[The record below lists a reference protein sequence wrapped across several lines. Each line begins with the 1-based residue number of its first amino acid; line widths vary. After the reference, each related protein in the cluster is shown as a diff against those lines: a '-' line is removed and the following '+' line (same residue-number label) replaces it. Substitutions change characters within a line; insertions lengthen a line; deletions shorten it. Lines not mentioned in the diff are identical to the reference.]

1 MSIVWGPSPWYSLN
15 VPVSAGRVGLEGATV
30 LAGVLSSSVGSS
42 GSGLLLRGDVV
53 ADVDGE
59 GLAVGPSSLSSFMS
73 FGTKMIAAAMAM
85 TATTDRTAKPALLV
99 RKDFRGVPSRPK
111 GMPVPKSDEAP

>member
-1 MSIVWGPSPWYSLN
+1 MN

-30 LAGVLSSSVGSS
+30 LAGVLSSSVGLW

-53 ADVDGE
+53 VDVDGE
-59 GLAVGPSSLSSFMS
+59 DLPVDSSLSSFIS
-73 FGTKMIAAAMAM
+73 FGKKMIAAAMAM
-85 TATTDRTAKPALLV
+85 TATTDMTAKPALLV

-111 GMPVPKSDEAP
+111 GIPVPKSDEAP